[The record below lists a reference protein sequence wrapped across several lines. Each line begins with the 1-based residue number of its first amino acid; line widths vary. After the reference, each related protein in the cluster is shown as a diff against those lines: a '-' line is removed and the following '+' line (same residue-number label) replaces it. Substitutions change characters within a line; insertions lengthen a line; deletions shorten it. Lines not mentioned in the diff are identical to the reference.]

1 MDVCG
6 YAFKL
11 ICWFVYIVL
20 VKNSFVQVTNSFV
33 NTNKAYPV
41 LLSFLL

>member
-6 YAFKL
+6 YASKL

-20 VKNSFVQVTNSFV
+20 VLVQVTNSFV